1 MPVATCGLVHESVSE
16 GVAQLLGEVLKT
28 QSMIITLLTGMH
40 AREPAGA
47 GPAELVKTV
56 IAYPLSGEDA
66 ELSRGA
72 APGLRRGLGCQLT
85 PRELEV
91 VRELAEGK
99 SNRLIARTLCI
110 SERTVKVHL
119 KTVFSKLQVA
129 SRTEAVLSA
138 LRLGL
143 VETGR

>member
-1 MPVATCGLVHESVSE
+1 MPVANGDLHEPVSE
-16 GVAQLLGEVLKT
+16 RVTHLLDEVLKT
-28 QSMIITLLTGMH
+28 QSMIIMLLSGMH
-40 AREPAGA
+40 PKEPAEPAGF
-47 GPAELVKTV
+47 VKTV
-56 IAYPLSGEDA
+56 IGYPLDNERGEAA
-66 ELSRGA
+66 EGIVPGSRQA
-72 APGLRRGLGCQLT
+72 LGCQLT

-91 VRELAEGK
+91 VRQLAEGK
-99 SNRLIARTLCI
+99 SNRLIARTLGI

-119 KTVFSKLQVA
+119 KTVFSKLRVT

>member
-1 MPVATCGLVHESVSE
+1 MAH
-16 GVAQLLGEVLKT
+16 LLGEVLKT
-28 QSMIITLLTGMH
+28 QSMIIMLLARMH
-40 AREPAGA
+40 PKEPAVG
-47 GPAELVKTV
+47 GPDEVVKTV
-56 IAYPLSGEDA
+56 IGYPLSAEDA
-66 ELSRGA
+66 AVARVT

>member
-1 MPVATCGLVHESVSE
+1 MPVANGDLHEPVSE
-16 GVAQLLGEVLKT
+16 RVTHLLGEVLKT
-28 QSMIITLLTGMH
+28 QSMIIMLLSRMH
-40 AREPAGA
+40 PKEQAEPA
-47 GPAELVKTV
+47 EFVKTV
-56 IAYPLSGEDA
+56 IGYPLDIERGEAVEGIVSG
-66 ELSRGA
+66 SRQ
-72 APGLRRGLGCQLT
+72 GLGCQLT

-91 VRELAEGK
+91 VRQLAEGK
-99 SNRLIARTLCI
+99 SNRLIARTLGI

-119 KTVFSKLQVA
+119 KTVFSKLRVA